1 MNMENLQNNIIGIT
15 IGIRFARSF
24 RIPDIS
30 GNIIDN
36 ILYGEKTP
44 FGTKFFPKVQEN
56 SNREKTLYNSKTS
69 EYLRIN
75 TDDLI
80 LGIEVDGNFK
90 EKFEWL
96 KTDVLNYFKETLFR
110 EYKIK
115 NIRRVG
121 IIFSHKISKNRKLN
135 EAVSLITEKTLDD
148 VDNVSISFS
157 KKLVA
162 MEALY
167 RKDVSDY
174 KNTIYNFDEMKE
186 AIYSALDYQYYYEPA
201 IEDLRDCFVD
211 KIFDDAKSFLENN
224 YYTWLSKYED
234 KETK

>member
-1 MNMENLQNNIIGIT
+1 MGNLEKNIIGIT

-30 GNIIDN
+30 GNIIDD
-36 ILYGEKTP
+36 ILYSEKTP
-44 FGTKFFPKVQEN
+44 FGVKFFPKVQEN
-56 SNREKTLYNSKTS
+56 SNREKTLYNPKTS

-80 LGIEVDGNFK
+80 LGIEIDNDFQK
-90 EKFEWL
+90 KFDWL
-96 KTDVLNYFKETLFR
+96 KTDVLNYFKKTLFQ
-110 EYKIK
+110 EYRIQ

-121 IIFSHKISKNRKLN
+121 IIFSHKISKDKKLS
-135 EAVSLITEKTLDD
+135 EAVSLITGKALNDA
-148 VDNVSISFS
+148 DNVSVSFS
-157 KKLVA
+157 KKLVVT
-162 MEALY
+162 EALY
-167 RKDVSDY
+167 RKGVNDY
-174 KNTIYNFDEMKE
+174 KNTIYNFGEIKE

-224 YYTWLSKYED
+224 YYEWLSKYGNKED
-234 KETK
+234 K